1 MRDRV
6 TIYYIVRKKFATVT
20 KSGNIY
26 YLNCIKQIITT
37 NVVTT
42 LKNEDTNE
50 AIWHGRYHLGIKNS
64 ERPAKEHL
72 VEELDCNVSKNAIFC
87 ESCVGGKQHQKPKT
101 EGELSMSC
109 LELHTVVYVERLK
122 RSHSVE
128 QDTSSLSLVT
138 DHD

>member
-6 TIYYIVRKKFATVT
+6 TIYCIVRKKFATVT
-20 KSGNIY
+20 KSGNNY
-26 YLNCIKQIITT
+26 YLNCIKQRITT
-37 NVVTT
+37 NVVTA

-64 ERPAKEHL
+64 ERPAKDHL
-72 VEELDCNVSKNAIFC
+72 VEELDYNVSKNATFC

-128 QDTSSLSLVT
+128 QNNSSLSLVT